1 MPLISNSPLRY
12 QSHLFGSG
20 VSVVKI
26 RYFNKYGEFKS
37 TPSESVTT
45 NEMTVGIGFGGEL
58 VFLVLCAKW
67 KC

>member
-1 MPLISNSPLRY
+1 MLVPNPLLLPKF
-12 QSHLFGSG
+12 HLFGSG
-20 VSVVKI
+20 VLVVKI

-37 TPSESVTT
+37 TPSEFVTT
-45 NEMTVGIGFGGEL
+45 NEMIVGIGFVGEH